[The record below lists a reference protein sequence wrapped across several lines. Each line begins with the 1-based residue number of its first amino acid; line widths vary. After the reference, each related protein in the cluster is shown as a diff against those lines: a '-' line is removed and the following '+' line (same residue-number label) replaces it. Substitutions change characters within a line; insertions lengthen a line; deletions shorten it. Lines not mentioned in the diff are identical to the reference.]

1 MYYLYN
7 YTIRLMM
14 EEHMK
19 AQALI
24 HRFLTVLHP
33 ILCWLNPKCEK
44 MVKINIYNKKYVRSI
59 YIFVYIIII

>member
-1 MYYLYN
+1 
-7 YTIRLMM
+7 MM

>member
-1 MYYLYN
+1 
-7 YTIRLMM
+7 MM

-24 HRFLTVLHP
+24 LRFLTVLHP

-44 MVKINIYNKKYVRSI
+44 MVKINIYNKNMFVQFI
-59 YIFVYIIII
+59 YLYIS